1 MARPGVPAP
10 GKGQRGPA
18 AGKEQED
25 AISMQVGADNIRPAR
40 RSRLPGGAGSRWL
53 RALAVLLLAALVA
66 AAPLSAAESLQVV
79 VEGIEDEA
87 LANLKAALAPPPGLV
102 RDGKLDRQWLAR
114 FARQVPRLAAEAL
127 KPFGYYHAQIEA
139 RLEDLDEER
148 SRLTVAVQPG
158 EPVRVTALAVT
169 ATGPGAGDPGLGE
182 LLDHFPLQRGGR
194 LRQDHYEQAKNE
206 LRNKALDLGYLDA
219 AFAIHQIRIDLEQ
232 NTAEVELAL
241 ATGERYHFAETRI
254 DGAPDYPE
262 PFLRRYLAYAQG
274 DPFSH
279 ARLGQTQLNYLN
291 SDRFREVIVIPHPEL
306 AEERQIPVDIQ
317 LAPSPRRRLRPGIGY
332 GTDTGARLSVDY
344 RDVNFRYRGHEILT
358 EIKAAE
364 HQQSLSA
371 AYIIPSHRH
380 LSDHVALRTGFDHE
394 DIETYESSQ
403 LFVEAELVRAFTR
416 GRLGSVYLRLLQE
429 DFIIGEEDSRS
440 RLVLP
445 GIQFSERRYDDPLQP
460 RKGYL
465 YRLELRGTHQ
475 ALGSDT
481 GLLQALASANALRP
495 LPWGFSLLARV
506 QVGTTWQNEA
516 LREIPPS
523 LRFFAGGDQSVRGY
537 AYQTLGPRDS
547 NDEVVGGKHL
557 LVGSVELER
566 PLSTAWG
573 VAAFFDAGNAFDS
586 FSDYEI
592 FEGVGLG
599 VRRYTPIGPLKFD
612 LARQIGVSDPSYR
625 LHVSIGFT
633 W

>member
-1 MARPGVPAP
+1 MREAVE
-10 GKGQRGPA
+10 K
-18 AGKEQED
+18 
-25 AISMQVGADNIRPAR
+25 IRPAR
-40 RSRLPGGAGSRWL
+40 RHRPADGAGARWL
-53 RALAVLLLAALVA
+53 RILAGLLLAGLIA
-66 AAPLSAAESLQVV
+66 AAPLSAAEPLQVV
-79 VEGIEDEA
+79 IDGVEEEET
-87 LANLKAALAPPPGLV
+87 LANLEAALAPPPGLLH
-102 RDGKLDRQWLAR
+102 DDKLDRQWLER

-127 KPFGYYHAQIEA
+127 KPFGYYHAEIEA
-139 RLEDLDEER
+139 RLEDLDDKR
-148 SRLTVAVQPG
+148 FRLVVAVQPG

-169 ATGPGAGDPGLGE
+169 ATGPGAANQSLRE
-182 LLDHFPLQRGGR
+182 LLENFPLQRGGR
-194 LRQDHYEQAKNE
+194 LRQDHYEQGKAE
-206 LRNKALDLGYLDA
+206 LRNKAIDLGYLDA
-219 AFAIHQIRIDLEQ
+219 AFAVQQIRIDLAQ
-232 NTAEVELAL
+232 HSAEVELAL
-241 ATGERYHFAETRI
+241 ATGERYHFAGTQI
-254 DGAPDYPE
+254 DGAPDYPQ
-262 PFLRRYLAYAQG
+262 PFLRRYLAYAPG

-291 SDRFREVIVIPHPEL
+291 SERFREVTVIPRPEL

-317 LAPSPRRRLRPGIGY
+317 LSPAPRRRLRPGIGY
-332 GTDTGARLSVDY
+332 GTDTGARVSLVY
-344 RDVNFRYRGHEILT
+344 RDVNLLQRGHEFSA

-364 HQQSLSA
+364 HQQSLTA
-371 AYIIPSHRH
+371 GYIIPSHRH
-380 LSDHVALRTGFDHE
+380 LSDHVALRTGYDHE
-394 DIETYESSQ
+394 DLDTYESSK
-403 LFVEAELVRAFTR
+403 LFIEGELVRAFTH

-429 DFIIGEEDSRS
+429 DFIIGDTDSRS

-445 GIQFSERRYDDPLQP
+445 GIQFSQRRYDDPLQP

-481 GLLQALASANALRP
+481 GLLQALLSANALRP
-495 LPWGFSLLARV
+495 LPWGFALLTRV

-557 LVGSVELER
+557 LVGSIELER
-566 PLSTAWG
+566 PLTAAWG
-573 VAAFFDAGNAFDS
+573 VAAFFDAGNAFDT

-592 FEGVGLG
+592 FEGVGMG

-612 LARQIGVSDPSYR
+612 LARQLGVSDPSYR
-625 LHVSIGFT
+625 LHVSIGFA